1 MKIRM
6 LSAALVLALPLVG
19 CATSTTPVAS
29 NGQPL
34 NQTDQDFITTAFN
47 IMQLDDQEGQLAAV
61 QAADP
66 RVKVIAG
73 DLINK
78 SETMEPQIDTV
89 LATDNV
95 TAPARLSDASQGQ
108 VTALVPLQGKSF
120 DRAYLNDQI
129 ASHQR
134 GIAIFTAEQARTQ
147 DPQLRKLATNALP
160 ILQDSLNKLQATAA
174 TM

>member
-1 MKIRM
+1 MKIKI
-6 LSAALVLALPLVG
+6 LPVALILALPLVG
-19 CATSTTPVAS
+19 CATPTTPVAS

-34 NQTDQDFITTAFN
+34 NQTDQDFITSAFN

-66 RVKVIAG
+66 RVKLIAG

-78 SETMEPQIDTV
+78 AETMEPQIDTV

-95 TAPARLSDASQGQ
+95 TPPGRLSDNSQGE
-108 VTALVPLQGKSF
+108 VTALVPLTGKSF
-120 DRAYLNDQI
+120 DRTYLNDQI

-134 GIAIFTAEQARTQ
+134 GIAAFKAEQASTQ
-147 DPQLRKLATNALP
+147 DPQLRQLAASALP
-160 ILQDSLNKLQATAA
+160 VVQDSLSKLQAIAA